1 MITIVENLDGTRSI
15 HIGERG
21 VRLLS
26 PEIQQLHTGVA
37 SAHAE
42 RMAPRDSRFV
52 KLDAAGNPLPADAS
66 AFAAVQD
73 NQTGLQWSATLSEG
87 LVDYAGAEKA
97 CQALDLA
104 GHGDWRLP
112 TRPELESLLD
122 LTRHKPA
129 IDTGFFPDTRTDD
142 WYWTSTPCAWRSG
155 ASWCV
160 VFNGGGVGY
169 GGHDSRCFVR
179 AVRSV
184 VPAPGQ

>member
-21 VRLLS
+21 GRLLS
-26 PEIQQLHTGVA
+26 SEIQQLHTGV
-37 SAHAE
+37 
-42 RMAPRDSRFV
+42 MAPRDSRFV
-52 KLDAAGNPLPADAS
+52 KLDAAGNPLPANATTFS
-66 AFAAVQD
+66 VVQD
-73 NQTGLQWSATLSEG
+73 NQTGLQWSGTLSDE
-87 LVDYAGAEKA
+87 LLDYAGAEKA

-142 WYWTSTPCAWRSG
+142 WYWTSTPCAWSSG

-160 VFNGGGVGY
+160 AFDGGGVSGDDRGY
-169 GGHDSRCFVR
+169 RCFVR